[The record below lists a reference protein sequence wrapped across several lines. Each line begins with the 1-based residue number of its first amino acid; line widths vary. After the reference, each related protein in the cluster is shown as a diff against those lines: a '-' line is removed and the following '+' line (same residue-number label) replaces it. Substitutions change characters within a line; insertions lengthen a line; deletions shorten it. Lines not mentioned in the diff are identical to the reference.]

1 MTQPTPHLLE
11 RRAATIGPYSP
22 LFYPDA
28 PLELVSGEG
37 VWLTDSKGERYL
49 DGYNNVPHV
58 GHANPRVAQAI
69 AQQAATLNINTR
81 YLNRNIVEYSE
92 NLLGRFP
99 EGLNRVF
106 YGNSGSEANE
116 LALRIARQLTGHRGL
131 VVSDHS
137 YHGTT
142 ITLEGMTT
150 GLQTA
155 IDLDPWVR
163 PVRVPDLDADPR
175 PEAEVLAD
183 ALAQVDEAIASL
195 EEAGHGVSATLF
207 DPLFSTEG
215 MPRLPQGYV
224 EGLTSRVRKA
234 GGMIIADEVQSG
246 FGRTGTHMWGFQAV
260 GMDPDLVT
268 MGKPMGNGHP
278 VSAVVTSEAV
288 LDAFG
293 SSNEFFNTF
302 AGNPVSAAA
311 AQAVLEEMDSED
323 LMGRARAVSAA
334 AREELARLV
343 DAHDFL
349 SIVRGQGMFMGI
361 DFTVDGEPR
370 TDLARAAV
378 QGMKERHVLISKI
391 GRHENVL
398 KMRPPLAFG
407 LDELPVFLQA
417 LGETLDQI
425 RV

>member
-1 MTQPTPHLLE
+1 
-11 RRAATIGPYSP
+11 
-22 LFYPDA
+22 
-28 PLELVSGEG
+28 
-37 VWLTDSKGERYL
+37 
-49 DGYNNVPHV
+49 
-58 GHANPRVAQAI
+58 
-69 AQQAATLNINTR
+69 
-81 YLNRNIVEYSE
+81 
-92 NLLGRFP
+92 
-99 EGLNRVF
+99 
-106 YGNSGSEANE
+106 
-116 LALRIARQLTGHRGL
+116 
-131 VVSDHS
+131 
-137 YHGTT
+137 
-142 ITLEGMTT
+142 
-150 GLQTA
+150 
-155 IDLDPWVR
+155 
-163 PVRVPDLDADPR
+163 
-175 PEAEVLAD
+175 
-183 ALAQVDEAIASL
+183 VDEAIASL

-349 SIVRGQGMFMGI
+349 STVRGQGMFMGI